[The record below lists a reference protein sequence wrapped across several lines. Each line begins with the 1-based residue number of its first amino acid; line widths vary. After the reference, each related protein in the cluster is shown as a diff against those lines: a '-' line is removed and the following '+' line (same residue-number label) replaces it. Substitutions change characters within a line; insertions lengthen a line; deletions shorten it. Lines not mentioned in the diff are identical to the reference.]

1 MPNSRQRRKH
11 HQQPQQHQHSPSA
24 KSKKRNAAT
33 LMAIFIGVF
42 GAAIGALF
50 GHMEILWVA
59 TGIFIGATAGYL
71 VGRGI
76 DNSVSKNG

>member
-1 MPNSRQRRKH
+1 MPNSRQRHKH
-11 HQQPQQHQHSPSA
+11 PHQPQQHQHAATA
-24 KSKKRNAAT
+24 KTKKRSAAI

-50 GHMEILWVA
+50 GHMEIRWIA
-59 TGIFIGATAGYL
+59 TGIFIGAAAGYL

-76 DNSVSKNG
+76 DNTVAKK